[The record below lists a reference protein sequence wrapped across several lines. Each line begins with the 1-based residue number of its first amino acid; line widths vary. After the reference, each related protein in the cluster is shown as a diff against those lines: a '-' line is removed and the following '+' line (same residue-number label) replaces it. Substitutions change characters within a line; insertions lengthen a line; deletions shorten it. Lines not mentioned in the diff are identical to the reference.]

1 MKKNAKIVWFYL
13 SKSLRCELK
22 SFFYGSKMKKYSF
35 ACIVFY
41 FFVFAIPVFAAGIK
55 AKDYEVVHRYVMN
68 DGVIME
74 ICTESKA
81 PEWFKLAAAQA
92 SLDSNS
98 SSWKKFSPYQDGN
111 AVKTFIIVNQL
122 ECTAELDENND
133 YTGLFHS
140 EIKSFLGS
148 PFLDY
153 WVEESSK
160 SRKNGLAYNAI
171 ADFTEINDEIKN
183 PEKPETVENDADN
196 LFIVQRIPNSKDEV
210 LEILVNRTAPK
221 WFKVLGAN
229 TDLTAIKKQYGDRYS
244 QEGYFEICYVPKKI
258 FCSKDKTYKAE
269 MKDFYISAF
278 SQRGPDFKSYWSN
291 GKKSYVMWKNHES
304 SKSMTSECDGNTLT
318 ITLNKVQLTSTDQ
331 YNLYFP
337 PTDES
342 LILKEG
348 DKVRCSFEL
357 TVSPQKNNPSE
368 KVIKS
373 VGTQAVINNKW
384 VSLEDYGWHFEEGFD
399 GSTKTFEKIVTISK
413 EKAGTYFLFKLF
425 MQSGSYP
432 SQITTGASVT
442 ISGKFVFSKIE

>member
-1 MKKNAKIVWFYL
+1 
-13 SKSLRCELK
+13 
-22 SFFYGSKMKKYSF
+22 
-35 ACIVFY
+35 
-41 FFVFAIPVFAAGIK
+41 
-55 AKDYEVVHRYVMN
+55 
-68 DGVIME
+68 
-74 ICTESKA
+74 
-81 PEWFKLAAAQA
+81 
-92 SLDSNS
+92 
-98 SSWKKFSPYQDGN
+98 
-111 AVKTFIIVNQL
+111 
-122 ECTAELDENND
+122 
-133 YTGLFHS
+133 
-140 EIKSFLGS
+140 
-148 PFLDY
+148 
-153 WVEESSK
+153 
-160 SRKNGLAYNAI
+160 
-171 ADFTEINDEIKN
+171 
-183 PEKPETVENDADN
+183 
-196 LFIVQRIPNSKDEV
+196 
-210 LEILVNRTAPK
+210 
-221 WFKVLGAN
+221 
-229 TDLTAIKKQYGDRYS
+229 
-244 QEGYFEICYVPKKI
+244 
-258 FCSKDKTYKAE
+258 
-269 MKDFYISAF
+269 
-278 SQRGPDFKSYWSN
+278 
-291 GKKSYVMWKNHES
+291 MWKNHES

-432 SQITTGASVT
+432 SQISAGANVT

>member
-1 MKKNAKIVWFYL
+1 MKKSLFAFIVL
-13 SKSLRCELK
+13 SL
-22 SFFYGSKMKKYSF
+22 F
-35 ACIVFY
+35 VFY
-41 FFVFAIPVFAAGIK
+41 IPVFAAGLK

-74 ICTESKA
+74 ICTEAKA
-81 PEWFKLAAAQA
+81 PEWFKLAASQA
-92 SLDSNS
+92 SLDSSS
-98 SSWKKFSPYQDGN
+98 SSWQKFSPYKDGK
-111 AVKTFIIVNQL
+111 AAKVFIIVNQL
-122 ECTAELDENND
+122 ECTAELNENND
-133 YTGLFHS
+133 FTGLFHS

-153 WVEESSK
+153 WTDETSQ
-160 SRKNGLAYNAI
+160 SRKNSLSYNAI
-171 ADFTEINDEIKN
+171 ADFSEINDEIKN
-183 PEKPETVENDADN
+183 PGKSETTENDPDN

-244 QEGYFEICYVPKKI
+244 QEGYFEICYAPKKI
-258 FCSKDKTYKAE
+258 LCSKDKTYKAE

-291 GKKSYVMWKNHES
+291 GKKSYVMWKNQDNS
-304 SKSMTSECDGNTLT
+304 RSMTSECDGNTLT

-342 LILKEG
+342 LMLKEG
-348 DKVRCSFEL
+348 DKVKCSFEL

-373 VGTQAVINNKW
+373 VGTQSVINNNW
-384 VSLEDYGWHFEEGFD
+384 VSLEDYGWHSEEGFD
-399 GSTKTFEKIVTISK
+399 GSTKTYEKTVTIPK

-432 SQITTGASVT
+432 SEITAGASVA

>member
-1 MKKNAKIVWFYL
+1 MKKSILAFIALFL
-13 SKSLRCELK
+13 C
-22 SFFYGSKMKKYSF
+22 
-35 ACIVFY
+35 VFN
-41 FFVFAIPVFAAGIK
+41 IPVFAAGVK

-74 ICTESKA
+74 ICTEAKA
-81 PEWFKLAAAQA
+81 PEWFKLAAAYA

-98 SSWKKFSPYQDGN
+98 SSWQNFSPYKDDN
-111 AVKTFIIVNQL
+111 AAKAFIIVNQL

-133 YTGLFHS
+133 FTGLFNS

-148 PFLDY
+148 PYLDY
-153 WVEESSK
+153 WTDESSQ
-160 SRKNGLAYNAI
+160 SRKNKLSYNAI
-171 ADFTEINDEIKN
+171 ADFSEINDEIKN
-183 PEKPETVENDADN
+183 PEKSETSENDPDN
-196 LFIVQRIPNSKDEV
+196 LFIVQRIQNSKDEV

-244 QEGYFEICYVPKKI
+244 QEGYFEICYTPKKI
-258 FCSKDKTYKAE
+258 FCSKDKAYKAE
-269 MKDFYISAF
+269 MKDSYISAF
-278 SQRGPDFKSYWSN
+278 SQKGPDFKSYWSN

-304 SKSMTSECDGNTLT
+304 NKSMTSECDGKTLT

-337 PTDES
+337 PTDDS

-348 DKVRCSFEL
+348 DKVACSFEL
-357 TVSPQKNNPSE
+357 TVSPQKNNASE

-373 VGTQAVINNKW
+373 VGTQSVINNNW
-384 VSLEDYGWHFEEGFD
+384 VSLEDYGWYFEEGFD
-399 GSTKTFEKIVTISK
+399 GSTKTFEKIVTIP
-413 EKAGTYFLFKLF
+413 EERAGTYFLFKLF
-425 MQSGSYP
+425 MSSGSYP
-432 SQITTGASVT
+432 SEISPGAAVT

>member
-1 MKKNAKIVWFYL
+1 MKKSLFAFIVL
-13 SKSLRCELK
+13 SL
-22 SFFYGSKMKKYSF
+22 
-35 ACIVFY
+35 
-41 FFVFAIPVFAAGIK
+41 FVFNIPVFAAGLK

-74 ICTESKA
+74 ICTEAKA
-81 PEWFKLAAAQA
+81 PEWFKLAASQA
-92 SLDSNS
+92 SLDSSS
-98 SSWKKFSPYQDGN
+98 SSWQKFSPYKDGK
-111 AVKTFIIVNQL
+111 AAKAFIVVNQL
-122 ECTAELDENND
+122 ECTAELNENND
-133 YTGLFHS
+133 FTGLFNS

-153 WVEESSK
+153 WTDEASL
-160 SRKNGLAYNAI
+160 SRKNKLSYNAI
-171 ADFTEINDEIKN
+171 ADFSEINDEIKN
-183 PEKPETVENDADN
+183 PGKSETTENDPDN

-221 WFKVLGAN
+221 WFKELGAN

-244 QEGYFEICYVPKKI
+244 QEGYFEICYAPKKI
-258 FCSKDKTYKAE
+258 FCSKDKSYKAE
-269 MKDFYISAF
+269 MKDSYISAF
-278 SQRGPDFKSYWSN
+278 SQKGPDFKSYWSN

-304 SKSMTSECDGNTLT
+304 NKSMTSECDGKTLT

-342 LILKEG
+342 LMLKEG
-348 DKVRCSFEL
+348 DKVKCSFEL

-373 VGTQAVINNKW
+373 VGTQAVINNNW
-384 VSLEDYGWHFEEGFD
+384 VSLEDYGWHSEEGFD
-399 GSTKTFEKIVTISK
+399 GSTKTFEKTVTIPK

-432 SQITTGASVT
+432 SEITAGASVT

>member
-1 MKKNAKIVWFYL
+1 MKKSILAFIAL
-13 SKSLRCELK
+13 SFC
-22 SFFYGSKMKKYSF
+22 
-35 ACIVFY
+35 VFT
-41 FFVFAIPVFAAGIK
+41 VPVFAAGVK

-74 ICTESKA
+74 ICTEAKA
-81 PEWFKLAAAQA
+81 PEWFKLAAANA

-98 SSWKKFSPYQDGN
+98 TSWQKFSPYKDGK
-111 AVKTFIIVNQL
+111 AAKAFIVVNQL
-122 ECTAELDENND
+122 ECTAELDEKND
-133 YTGLFHS
+133 FTGLFNS

-153 WVEESSK
+153 WTDESSQ
-160 SRKNGLAYNAI
+160 SRKNRLSYNAI
-171 ADFTEINDEIKN
+171 ADFSEINDEIKN
-183 PEKPETVENDADN
+183 PEKSERTENDADN
-196 LFIVQRIPNSKDEV
+196 LFIVQRIQNSKDEV

-244 QEGYFEICYVPKKI
+244 QEGYFEICYAPKKI
-258 FCSKDKTYKAE
+258 LCSKDKAYKAE

-373 VGTQAVINNKW
+373 VGTQAVINNNW

-399 GSTKTFEKIVTISK
+399 GSTKTFEKIVTIP
-413 EKAGTYFLFKLF
+413 EERAGTYFLFKLF
-425 MQSGSYP
+425 MSSGSYP
-432 SQITTGASVT
+432 SEISPGAAVT

>member
-1 MKKNAKIVWFYL
+1 MKKSI
-13 SKSLRCELK
+13 
-22 SFFYGSKMKKYSF
+22 F
-35 ACIVFY
+35 AFIALFLCVFN
-41 FFVFAIPVFAAGIK
+41 IPVFAAGVK

-74 ICTESKA
+74 ICTEAKA
-81 PEWFKLAAAQA
+81 PEWFKLAAANA

-98 SSWKKFSPYQDGN
+98 STWQKFSPYKDGN
-111 AVKTFIIVNQL
+111 ASKAFIVVNQL
-122 ECTAELDENND
+122 ECTAELDEKND
-133 YTGLFHS
+133 FTGLFNS

-153 WVEESSK
+153 WSDESGQ
-160 SRKNGLAYNAI
+160 SRKNRLSYNAI
-171 ADFTEINDEIKN
+171 ADFSEINDEIKN
-183 PEKPETVENDADN
+183 PGKSETIENDADN
-196 LFIVQRIPNSKDEV
+196 LFIVQRIQNSKDEV

-221 WFKVLGAN
+221 WFKELGAN

-244 QEGYFEICYVPKKI
+244 QEGYFEICYAPKKI
-258 FCSKDKTYKAE
+258 FCSKDKAYKAE

-304 SKSMTSECDGNTLT
+304 NKSMTSECDGNTLT

-342 LILKEG
+342 LIFKEG

-373 VGTQAVINNKW
+373 VGTQSVINNTW

-399 GSTKTFEKIVTISK
+399 GSTKTFEKIVTIP
-413 EKAGTYFLFKLF
+413 EERAGTYFLFKLF
-425 MQSGSYP
+425 MNTGSYP
-432 SQITTGASVT
+432 SEITAGASVT
-442 ISGKFVFSKIE
+442 ISGKIVFSKIE

>member
-1 MKKNAKIVWFYL
+1 MKKSIFAFIVL
-13 SKSLRCELK
+13 SL
-22 SFFYGSKMKKYSF
+22 
-35 ACIVFY
+35 
-41 FFVFAIPVFAAGIK
+41 FVFTVPVFAAGVK

-74 ICTESKA
+74 ICTEAKA

-98 SSWKKFSPYQDGN
+98 STWQNFSPYKDGK
-111 AVKTFIIVNQL
+111 AAKAFIIVNQL

-133 YTGLFHS
+133 FIGLFNS

-153 WVEESSK
+153 WTDESSQ
-160 SRKNGLAYNAI
+160 SRKNRLSYNAI
-171 ADFTEINDEIKN
+171 ADFSEINDEIKN
-183 PEKPETVENDADN
+183 PEKSETIENDADN
-196 LFIVQRIPNSKDEV
+196 LFIVQRIQNSKDEV

-244 QEGYFEICYVPKKI
+244 QEGYFEICYTPKKI
-258 FCSKDKTYKAE
+258 LCSKDKSYKAE
-269 MKDFYISAF
+269 MKDSYISAF
-278 SQRGPDFKSYWSN
+278 SQKGTDFKSYWSN

-304 SKSMTSECDGNTLT
+304 NKSMTSECDGKTLT
-318 ITLNKVQLTSTDQ
+318 ITLNNVQLTSTDQ

-337 PTDES
+337 PTDDS

-348 DKVRCSFEL
+348 DKVSCSFEL
-357 TVSPQKNNPSE
+357 TVSPQKNNASE

-373 VGTQAVINNKW
+373 VGTQSVINNNW
-384 VSLEDYGWHFEEGFD
+384 VSLEDYGWYFEEGFD
-399 GSTKTFEKIVTISK
+399 GSTKTFEKTVTIPK

-432 SQITTGASVT
+432 SQITAGASVT

>member
-1 MKKNAKIVWFYL
+1 MKKSLFAFIVL
-13 SKSLRCELK
+13 SL
-22 SFFYGSKMKKYSF
+22 
-35 ACIVFY
+35 
-41 FFVFAIPVFAAGIK
+41 FVFNIPVFAAGLK

-74 ICTESKA
+74 ICTEAKA
-81 PEWFKLAAAQA
+81 PEWFKLAASQA
-92 SLDSNS
+92 SLDSSS
-98 SSWKKFSPYQDGN
+98 SSWQKFSPYKDGK
-111 AVKTFIIVNQL
+111 AAKAFIVVNQL
-122 ECTAELDENND
+122 ECTAELNENND
-133 YTGLFHS
+133 FTGLFNS

-153 WVEESSK
+153 WTDEASL
-160 SRKNGLAYNAI
+160 SRKNSMSYNAI
-171 ADFTEINDEIKN
+171 ADFSEINDEIKN
-183 PEKPETVENDADN
+183 PGKSETTENDPDN

-221 WFKVLGAN
+221 WFKELGAN

-244 QEGYFEICYVPKKI
+244 QEGYFEICYAPKKI
-258 FCSKDKTYKAE
+258 LCSKDKAYKAE

-291 GKKSYVMWKNHES
+291 GKKSYVMWKNQDS
-304 SKSMTSECDGNTLT
+304 SRSMTSECDGNTLT

-342 LILKEG
+342 LMLKEG
-348 DKVRCSFEL
+348 DKVKCSFEL

-373 VGTQAVINNKW
+373 VGTQAVINNNW
-384 VSLEDYGWHFEEGFD
+384 VSLEDYGWHSEEGFD
-399 GSTKTFEKIVTISK
+399 GSTKTFEKTVTIPK

-432 SQITTGASVT
+432 SEITAGASVT

>member
-1 MKKNAKIVWFYL
+1 MKKSIFAFIAFY
-13 SKSLRCELK
+13 
-22 SFFYGSKMKKYSF
+22 
-35 ACIVFY
+35 I
-41 FFVFAIPVFAAGIK
+41 FVSTLPVFAAVVK

-74 ICTESKA
+74 ICTEAKA

-98 SSWKKFSPYQDGN
+98 SSWQNFSPYKDDN
-111 AVKTFIIVNQL
+111 AAQAFIIVNQL

-133 YTGLFHS
+133 FTGLFNS

-148 PFLDY
+148 PYLDY
-153 WVEESSK
+153 WTDESSQ
-160 SRKNGLAYNAI
+160 SRKNKLSYNAI
-171 ADFTEINDEIKN
+171 ADFSEINDEIKN
-183 PEKPETVENDADN
+183 PEKSETSENDPDN
-196 LFIVQRIPNSKDEV
+196 LFIVQRIQNSKDEV

-229 TDLTAIKKQYGDRYS
+229 TDLTSIKKQYGDRYS
-244 QEGYFEICYVPKKI
+244 QEGYFEICYAPKKI
-258 FCSKDKTYKAE
+258 LCSKDKTYKAE
-269 MKDFYISAF
+269 MKDSYISAF
-278 SQRGPDFKSYWSN
+278 SIRGPDFSNYWSN
-291 GKKSYVMWKNHES
+291 GKKSYVIWKNHEN

-337 PTDES
+337 PTDNC

-348 DKVRCSFEL
+348 DKVACSFEL
-357 TVSPQKNNPSE
+357 TVSPQKNNTSE

-373 VGTQAVINNKW
+373 VGTQSVINNKW
-384 VSLEDYGWHFEEGFD
+384 VSLEDYGWYFEEGFD
-399 GSTKTFEKIVTISK
+399 GSTKTLEKTVTVSK
-413 EKAGTYFLFKLF
+413 ERAGAYFLFKLF
-425 MQSGSYP
+425 MSSGSYP
-432 SQITTGASVT
+432 SEISPGAAVT

>member
-1 MKKNAKIVWFYL
+1 MKKSLFAFIVL
-13 SKSLRCELK
+13 SL
-22 SFFYGSKMKKYSF
+22 
-35 ACIVFY
+35 
-41 FFVFAIPVFAAGIK
+41 FVFNIPVFAAGLK

-74 ICTESKA
+74 ICTEAKA
-81 PEWFKLAAAQA
+81 PEWFKLAASQA
-92 SLDSNS
+92 SLDSSS
-98 SSWKKFSPYQDGN
+98 SSWQKFSPYKDGK
-111 AVKTFIIVNQL
+111 AAKAFIVVNQL
-122 ECTAELDENND
+122 ECTAELNENND
-133 YTGLFHS
+133 FTGLFNS

-153 WVEESSK
+153 WTDEASL
-160 SRKNGLAYNAI
+160 SRKNSISYNAI
-171 ADFTEINDEIKN
+171 ADFSEINDEIKN
-183 PEKPETVENDADN
+183 PGKSETTENDPDN

-221 WFKVLGAN
+221 WFKELGAN

-244 QEGYFEICYVPKKI
+244 QEGYFEICYAPKKI
-258 FCSKDKTYKAE
+258 LCSKDKAYKAE

-291 GKKSYVMWKNHES
+291 GKKSYVMWKNQDS
-304 SKSMTSECDGNTLT
+304 SRSMTSECDGNTLT

-342 LILKEG
+342 LMLKEG
-348 DKVRCSFEL
+348 DKVKCSFEL

-373 VGTQAVINNKW
+373 VGTQAVINNNW
-384 VSLEDYGWHFEEGFD
+384 VSLEDYGWHSEEGFD
-399 GSTKTFEKIVTISK
+399 GSTKTFEKTVTIPK

-432 SQITTGASVT
+432 SEITAGASVT

>member
-1 MKKNAKIVWFYL
+1 MKKSLFAFIAL
-13 SKSLRCELK
+13 SL
-22 SFFYGSKMKKYSF
+22 
-35 ACIVFY
+35 
-41 FFVFAIPVFAAGIK
+41 FVFNIPVFAAGLK

-74 ICTESKA
+74 ICTEAKA

-92 SLDSNS
+92 SLDSSS
-98 SSWKKFSPYQDGN
+98 SSWQKFSPYKDGK
-111 AVKTFIIVNQL
+111 AAKAFIVVNQL
-122 ECTAELDENND
+122 ECTAEFNENND
-133 YTGLFHS
+133 FTGLFNS

-153 WVEESSK
+153 WIDEASQ
-160 SRKNGLAYNAI
+160 SRKNSLSYNAI
-171 ADFTEINDEIKN
+171 ADFSEINDEIKN
-183 PEKPETVENDADN
+183 PGKSETTENDPDN

-244 QEGYFEICYVPKKI
+244 QEGYFEICYAPKKI
-258 FCSKDKTYKAE
+258 LCSKDKAYKAE

-348 DKVRCSFEL
+348 DKVSCSFEL
-357 TVSPQKNNPSE
+357 TVSPQKNNASE

-373 VGTQAVINNKW
+373 VGTQTVINNNW

-399 GSTKTFEKIVTISK
+399 GSTKTFEKIVTIP
-413 EKAGTYFLFKLF
+413 EERAGTYFLFKLF
-425 MQSGSYP
+425 MNTGSYP
-432 SQITTGASVT
+432 SEISSGATVT

>member
-1 MKKNAKIVWFYL
+1 MNLL
-13 SKSLRCELK
+13 SLQIFS
-22 SFFYGSKMKKYSF
+22 SDVQFTVGGKMKKSLF
-35 ACIVFY
+35 AFIALSL
-41 FFVFAIPVFAAGIK
+41 FVFNIPVFAAGLK
-55 AKDYEVVHRYVMN
+55 AKDYEVVHRYVMH

-74 ICTESKA
+74 ICTEAKA

-92 SLDSNS
+92 SLDSGTS
-98 SSWKKFSPYQDGN
+98 TWQKFSPYKDGK
-111 AVKTFIIVNQL
+111 ASKAFIVVNQL
-122 ECTAELDENND
+122 ECTAEFNENND
-133 YTGLFHS
+133 FTGLFHS

-153 WVEESSK
+153 WTDETSQ
-160 SRKNGLAYNAI
+160 SRKNSLSYNAI
-171 ADFTEINDEIKN
+171 ADFSEINDEIKN
-183 PEKPETVENDADN
+183 PEKLELTENDPDN

-244 QEGYFEICYVPKKI
+244 QEGYFEICYAPKKI
-258 FCSKDKTYKAE
+258 LCCKDKTYKAE
-269 MKDFYISAF
+269 LKDSYISAF

-291 GKKSYVMWKNHES
+291 GKKSYVMWKNQDS
-304 SKSMTSECDGNTLT
+304 SRSMTSECDGNTLT

-342 LILKEG
+342 LMLKEG
-348 DKVRCSFEL
+348 DKVKCSFEL

-373 VGTQAVINNKW
+373 VGTQSVINNNW
-384 VSLEDYGWHFEEGFD
+384 VSLEDYGWHSEEGFD
-399 GSTKTFEKIVTISK
+399 GSTKRFEKTVTIPK

-432 SQITTGASVT
+432 SQITAGASVT

>member
-1 MKKNAKIVWFYL
+1 MKKSI
-13 SKSLRCELK
+13 
-22 SFFYGSKMKKYSF
+22 F
-35 ACIVFY
+35 AFIALFLCVFN
-41 FFVFAIPVFAAGIK
+41 IPVFAAGVK

-74 ICTESKA
+74 ICTEAKA
-81 PEWFKLAAAQA
+81 PQWFKLAAAHA

-98 SSWKKFSPYQDGN
+98 TSWQKFSPYKDGN
-111 AVKTFIIVNQL
+111 ASKAFIVVNQL
-122 ECTAELDENND
+122 ECTAELDEKND
-133 YTGLFHS
+133 FTGLFNS

-153 WVEESSK
+153 WADEASL
-160 SRKNGLAYNAI
+160 SRKNSMSYNAI
-171 ADFTEINDEIKN
+171 ADFSEINDEIKN
-183 PEKPETVENDADN
+183 PVKSERTENDPDN
-196 LFIVQRIPNSKDEV
+196 LFIVQRIQNSKDEV

-221 WFKVLGAN
+221 WFKELGAN

-244 QEGYFEICYVPKKI
+244 QEGYFEICYAPKKI
-258 FCSKDKTYKAE
+258 FCSKDKSYKAE

-278 SQRGPDFKSYWSN
+278 SQRGPDFKNYWSN

-304 SKSMTSECDGNTLT
+304 NKSITSECDGKTLT

-337 PTDES
+337 PTDEI

-373 VGTQAVINNKW
+373 VATQSVINNTW

-399 GSTKTFEKIVTISK
+399 GATKTFEKTVTIP
-413 EKAGTYFLFKLF
+413 EERAGTYFLFKLA

-432 SQITTGASVT
+432 SEITAGASVT

>member
-41 FFVFAIPVFAAGIK
+41 FFVFAIPVFAADIK

-196 LFIVQRIPNSKDEV
+196 LFIVQRIPNSKE
-210 LEILVNRTAPK
+210 
-221 WFKVLGAN
+221 
-229 TDLTAIKKQYGDRYS
+229 
-244 QEGYFEICYVPKKI
+244 
-258 FCSKDKTYKAE
+258 
-269 MKDFYISAF
+269 AF
-278 SQRGPDFKSYWSN
+278 
-291 GKKSYVMWKNHES
+291 
-304 SKSMTSECDGNTLT
+304 T
-318 ITLNKVQLTSTDQ
+318 
-331 YNLYFP
+331 
-337 PTDES
+337 
-342 LILKEG
+342 
-348 DKVRCSFEL
+348 
-357 TVSPQKNNPSE
+357 
-368 KVIKS
+368 
-373 VGTQAVINNKW
+373 
-384 VSLEDYGWHFEEGFD
+384 
-399 GSTKTFEKIVTISK
+399 
-413 EKAGTYFLFKLF
+413 
-425 MQSGSYP
+425 
-432 SQITTGASVT
+432 
-442 ISGKFVFSKIE
+442 